1 MPRFSDIFSDFRK
14 TLALSALFH
23 LLLFLAF
30 MAIKIGFDFEP
41 AEFAE
46 ISFVSAPEGRST
58 ADVFYGGQR
67 SGTRDE
73 AREASAMSAQQS
85 AIQATPVELPKRR
98 MLEEQDEEKLN
109 NALGKITPD
118 LTSPQRQVSPEQY
131 DAKVE
136 RDYRSVAGDDK
147 IESTDAAPFGR
158 EDMPSPA
165 SNISTAGSV
174 QPFTIEGDVSKRR
187 IISQVLPQ
195 YPEGLQ
201 KEANVKIRF
210 KVLPDGSI

>member
-1 MPRFSDIFSDFRK
+1 
-14 TLALSALFH
+14 
-23 LLLFLAF
+23 
-30 MAIKIGFDFEP
+30 
-41 AEFAE
+41 
-46 ISFVSAPEGRST
+46 
-58 ADVFYGGQR
+58 
-67 SGTRDE
+67 
-73 AREASAMSAQQS
+73 
-85 AIQATPVELPKRR
+85 
-98 MLEEQDEEKLN
+98 MLEDQDEEKLN

-118 LTSPQRQVSPEQY
+118 LTSPQRQVAPEQY

-174 QPFTIEGDVSKRR
+174 QPFTIEGDASKRR

-210 KVLPDGSI
+210 KVLPDGSIGQAIPVQKGDPTLDEISLRALRKWRFNPLPSSIGQVTVEGIITFHYRLR